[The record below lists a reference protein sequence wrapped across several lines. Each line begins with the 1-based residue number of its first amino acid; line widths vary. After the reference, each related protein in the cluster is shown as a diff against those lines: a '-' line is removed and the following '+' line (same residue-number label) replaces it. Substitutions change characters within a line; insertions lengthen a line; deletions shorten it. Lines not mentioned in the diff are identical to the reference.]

1 MEKTE
6 NNVNWRLDKDSSGDF
21 VPVVSG
27 TGLQAVSKTDT
38 SKVEKRRFDEK
49 QDIMTY
55 VTEDIEIAISDFM
68 KNGLTQKS
76 VAAQML
82 FHIMLIEFTVL
93 KSKAF
98 DLSLKRYMEYRG
110 LKDTKTAREQ
120 FKRDLDLW
128 YRVSITFKEN
138 KIKKKPRLYKAMRI
152 LQANPDLERGA
163 ARIVFTDEFYKYL
176 VSVSNQIQQF
186 PLPILRL
193 SAQHDKYAYL
203 VGSYLSYLERV
214 QAGEPNQYH
223 IKTATVL
230 EQCEFPTLEETGRHP
245 EQIIKPFIQALEKL
259 IEIGYLTRYEF
270 IDTQGKK
277 ADYSRLNDYNYFI
290 TLYLDYATTTP
301 SQSHLIERKDQ
312 QRNKAKTY
320 KKKKAI

>member
-1 MEKTE
+1 MGKTE
-6 NNVNWRLDKDSSGDF
+6 NNRNWRLNQDSSGDF
-21 VPVVSG
+21 APIVSG
-27 TGLQAVSKTDT
+27 TGLQAISKTDT
-38 SKVEKRRFDEK
+38 SKVEERRFDEER
-49 QDIMTY
+49 DIMSY

-82 FHIMLIEFTVL
+82 FHIMLIEFTHF
-93 KSKAF
+93 KSKSF

-120 FKRDLDLW
+120 FRRDLDLW

-138 KIKKKPRLYKAMRI
+138 KIKKKPRLYNAMRI

-163 ARIVFTDEFYKYL
+163 ARIVFTDDFYKYL

-193 SAQHDKYAYL
+193 SAQHDKYTYL
-203 VGSYLSYLERV
+203 IGSYLSYLERV

-230 EQCEFPTLEETGRHP
+230 EQCEFPTLEETQRQP
-245 EQIIKPFIQALEKL
+245 ERIIKPFIQALDKL
-259 IEIGYLTRYEF
+259 VEIGYLTRYEF
-270 IDTQGKK
+270 RDTKGKK
-277 ADYSRLNDYNYFI
+277 ADKSRLNEYDYFI

-301 SQSHLIERKDQ
+301 SQTHLIECKDQ